1 MDTNGDTSM
10 IAKGKS
16 SVSLDDILSKV
27 TEADILSHYLGVT
40 EVPCIINS
48 PLRQDRRPSFGLY
61 STDGRRIFY
70 TDLST
75 RDRGGLLD
83 LLGHMWNCGYKE
95 VLTRINEDISKF
107 CGGASIHSYTPC
119 AVRSTN
125 SYNKDTDLQCKVR
138 DWRSYDIEYWA
149 SYGIT
154 LEWLKYA
161 EVYPI
166 SHKIVIKDGHRYV
179 FGADKY
185 AYAYVEHKEGKVT
198 LKIYQPFNKAGYKWS
213 NKHDNSVV
221 SLWTKV
227 PEYGEQICICSSLKD
242 ALCLWANTGIPS
254 LAIQGEGYRMSDTA
268 ISELKRRYKQV
279 FICLDNDEPGLK
291 DAQKLAEETG
301 FTNVVLPP
309 FNEGKDI
316 SDLYKA
322 KGKDEFL
329 RIIKPLFNS
338 SRQEDNDWNDLPFCI
353 D

>member
-1 MDTNGDTSM
+1 
-10 IAKGKS
+10 
-16 SVSLDDILSKV
+16 
-27 TEADILSHYLGVT
+27 
-40 EVPCIINS
+40 
-48 PLRQDRRPSFGLY
+48 
-61 STDGRRIFY
+61 
-70 TDLST
+70 
-75 RDRGGLLD
+75 
-83 LLGHMWNCGYKE
+83 MWSCGYKE
-95 VLTRINEDISKF
+95 VLTRVNEDIPKF
-107 CGGASIHSYTPC
+107 CGGANIHSYTPC
-119 AVRSTN
+119 TVRSTN

-138 DWRSYDIEYWA
+138 DWRNYDVEYWA

-166 SHKIVIKDGHRYV
+166 SHKIIIKDGHRYV

-309 FNEGKDI
+309 FNEEKDI

-338 SRQEDNDWNDLPFCI
+338 SRQEDNDWDDLPFCI